1 MQREYTSDYLQVID
15 IIKSIMVELSHRKE
29 KGFSIRVG
37 LTEDLISID
46 QEIDGVNKEVTQ
58 LPFDQVIDFGPDVV
72 VDLITNER
80 IRKR

>member
-37 LTEDLISID
+37 LTEDIISID
-46 QEIDGVNKEVTQ
+46 QEVNDVNKEVTQ
-58 LPFDQVIDFGPDVV
+58 LKFDQVIDFGPDVI

>member
-1 MQREYTSDYLQVID
+1 MQREYTSEYLQVID

-29 KGFSIRVG
+29 KGFAIRVG
-37 LTEDLISID
+37 LTEDVISID
-46 QEIDGVNKEVTQ
+46 QEVDGEPREVTQ
-58 LPFDQVIDFGPDVV
+58 LPFDQVIDFGPDVI

>member
-15 IIKSIMVELSHRKE
+15 IIKSIMIELSHRKE

-46 QEIDGVNKEVTQ
+46 QEIDGVIKEVTQ
-58 LPFDQVIDFGPDVV
+58 LKFDQVIDFGPDVI